1 MNCLLTR
8 ESVAAGDD
16 VYAPHQLA
24 VSFPHVRS
32 VKDLV
37 KAIADADY
45 IPRMG
50 KSASWCISSGEPLAL
65 VSSTWSEPQPIRMWP
80 PLEALDIRD
89 GVVHCHI
96 SYMAGHEPEV
106 VLAVLRELRVRG
118 S

>member
-1 MNCLLTR
+1 MNCLLSR

-32 VKDLV
+32 VEDLV
-37 KAIADADY
+37 KAIVGADY

-50 KSASWCISSGEPLAL
+50 KIVSWCISSGEPLAL
-65 VSSTWSEPQPIRMWP
+65 VSSTWPEPQPISMWP

-89 GVVHCHI
+89 GIVYCHI
-96 SYMAGHEPEV
+96 SYMSARDPEV
-106 VLAVLRELRVRG
+106 VLSVLRELRVRG